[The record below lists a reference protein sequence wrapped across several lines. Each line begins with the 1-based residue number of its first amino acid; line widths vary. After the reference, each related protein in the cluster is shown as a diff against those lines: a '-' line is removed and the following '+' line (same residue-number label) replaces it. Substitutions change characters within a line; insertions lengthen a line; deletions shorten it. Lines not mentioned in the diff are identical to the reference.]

1 MNQTS
6 NNTSLNPQEANLF
19 GKTGIGL
26 ESSLVDPF
34 EYTVEY
40 DGEYGELGT
49 ALQEYLDNSLSCAE
63 IGPENVSRDIDLDV
77 IEEHRHTPAD
87 EEERDIYFYHTDHLG
102 SSSWITYTDGSVTQH
117 MQNLPFG
124 EPFIDQRATSYDIR
138 YIPIAIGITGKE
150 MDSETGYQ
158 YFGARYYNSDI
169 SVWLSVDPHADK
181 YPSMSSYMY
190 TAGNPVMLVDPD
202 GRYFVGIFGQK
213 TKVRKNNKGKIKV
226 GLLASFAVR
235 KMARRINN
243 SNSETSKEFFLKAA
257 NNQTKIHLKCKR
269 NPVNNRLLGLHQA
282 HDENGKRLNWVGDG
296 QGKFDGVPAYIKD
309 DYGNIFYKEVTITI
323 FDGNIKYFYE
333 HNKELADIYKFNY
346 EFDYKDLSVST
357 ITHEIDHNI
366 NSKTIN
372 AIRDRQE
379 GKANGLDVEKSAES
393 IENKVL
399 KEILENKKQIK

>member
-1 MNQTS
+1 MMNREQH
-6 NNTSLNPQEANLF
+6 NTNYNHSTF
-19 GKTGIGL
+19 
-26 ESSLVDPF
+26 S
-34 EYTVEY
+34 Y
-40 DGEYGELGT
+40 DGIQY
-49 ALQEYLDNSLSCAE
+49 AY
-63 IGPENVSRDIDLDV
+63 DV
-77 IEEHRHTPAD
+77 FLLLFSAFYKGLTKYPSNTNQ
-87 EEERDIYFYHTDHLG
+87 YFFYSNHLG

-117 MQNLPFG
+117 MQNLPPDSYRDG